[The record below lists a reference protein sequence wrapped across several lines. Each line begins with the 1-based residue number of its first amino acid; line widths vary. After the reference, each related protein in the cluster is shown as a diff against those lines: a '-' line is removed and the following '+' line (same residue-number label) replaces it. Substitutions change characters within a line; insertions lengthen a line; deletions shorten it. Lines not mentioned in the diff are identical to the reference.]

1 MEQGIWTREFL
12 ISPELCG
19 MDGRLGVLGGLTL
32 FQALAMRYEFSLQ
45 EIAELSTAKTEE
57 AL

>member
-1 MEQGIWTREFL
+1 MQA
-12 ISPELCG
+12 
-19 MDGRLGVLGGLTL
+19 L